1 MLAVNAKKGSKL
13 VCSDKRCGYEE
24 FEKGDDA
31 FQFKRSKKESQMNKR
46 LIRQY
51 SDHSSSATN
60 LGNLLKAA
68 LDDHKSES

>member
-1 MLAVNAKKGSKL
+1 
-13 VCSDKRCGYEE
+13 
-24 FEKGDDA
+24 
-31 FQFKRSKKESQMNKR
+31 MNKR

-68 LDDHKSES
+68 LDDHKLNLSQELMHTNSEKPNFLLTCSYSHILNNTFRSVKAQL